1 MNQSHTSDT
10 GKTDPTDD
18 QGNASQNG
26 ERKQLADGE
35 RSEVVARLRERFLF
49 GG

>member
-1 MNQSHTSDT
+1 MNQYHTSDT

-18 QGNASQNG
+18 QGNASQNDEG
-26 ERKQLADGE
+26 IQLADGE
-35 RSEVVARLRERFLF
+35 RSQMVARLRDRFLF